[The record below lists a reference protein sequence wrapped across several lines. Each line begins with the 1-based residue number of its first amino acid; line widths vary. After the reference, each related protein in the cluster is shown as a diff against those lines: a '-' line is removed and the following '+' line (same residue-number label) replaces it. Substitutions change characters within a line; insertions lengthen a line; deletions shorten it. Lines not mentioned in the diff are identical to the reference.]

1 MEAEYLGITERGELQ
16 RKIAAQLD
24 GHSYVAGRH
33 HDLNVVVGIIEL
45 VQGFDCGGD
54 PGEGMQSYE
63 DARMTGNLRG
73 RQLIADFSTTRGE
86 AESMP
91 DKADAMRDAFARAA
105 EIAIAQFGP
114 LKPSPP
120 QPQK

>member
-1 MEAEYLGITERGELQ
+1 MEAEYLGMTERAELQ

-24 GHSYVAGRH
+24 GHSYAAKRH

-45 VQGFDCGGD
+45 VQGFDSGGE

-73 RQLIADFSTTRGE
+73 RQLLADLSTIHSETE
-86 AESMP
+86 AMP
-91 DKADAMRDAFARAA
+91 RDADAIRDAFARAA